1 MALLVRSFISQF
13 FYEERGFEVINEHS
27 ADQTSTIGIRRST
40 HGFTLV
46 ELLVVIAIIAILIAL
61 LLPAVQ
67 AAREAARRAQCQNN
81 LKQVG
86 VALHNYESALGSFPP
101 GGLGRSG
108 WGGGYGHSWWIR
120 IMPYVEQGIVFDRFD
135 QKSTHSWVLADRV
148 THNHALLRD
157 VKFHYMRCPSTTL
170 PWFSREGNSGFMR
183 PCYTGVSGA
192 IDHPT
197 TLDMIRRS
205 PQYGKISF
213 GGVLVGRG
221 ENIRKDGHTVRIRDI
236 TDGTS
241 NTMMVAEQSDWCRE
255 PDGTE
260 SDCRADNDHGFSMGP
275 STMDG
280 YGRVFNVTIV
290 IHRLNDK
297 SYRNLGVPRDGP
309 NTPIQSIHAGGAYVG
324 LADGSV
330 RFLSE
335 GIDIQTLYNLANRN
349 DGNPLGEF

>member
-1 MALLVRSFISQF
+1 M
-13 FYEERGFEVINEHS
+13 
-27 ADQTSTIGIRRST
+27 
-40 HGFTLV
+40 
-46 ELLVVIAIIAILIAL
+46 
-61 LLPAVQ
+61 
-67 AAREAARRAQCQNN
+67 
-81 LKQVG
+81 
-86 VALHNYESALGSFPP
+86 HNYESAFGSFPP
-101 GGLGRSG
+101 EGLGNEDAAL
-108 WGGGYGHSWWIR
+108 GGGFGHSWWIR
-120 IMPYVEQGIVFDRFD
+120 IMPYIEQQIIYDQFD
-135 QKSTHSWVLADRV
+135 QKSRSTGWTGANS
-148 THNHALLRD
+148 HNFNLLRD
-157 VKFHYMRCPSTTL
+157 VKFHCMRCPSTTL
-170 PWFSREGNSGFMR
+170 PWMARDGVENMR

-197 TLDMIRRS
+197 TLDMIRGS